1 MSQENA
7 SLNFNE
13 EEFNEEIDFDALES
27 QLEGELAEQLA
38 DLELLEE
45 DKKKIGNPD
54 ALGKVII
61 DEVWTQ
67 FGNQLGLDMTSETLL
82 GKYDRE
88 HAGEKFKDVAA
99 KTRSSSEFKN
109 AAKEMKKQQEAGNL
123 TDAYTGKKLG
133 VNEKANLD
141 HVKPIKQIDDDPRRQ
156 QANIDT
162 ADLANKPENLAPTN
176 EALNKSKGAKT
187 NSEYIKNREQREKD
201 LIEQNRKANEK
212 IDNNPNLSDVE
223 KRLAKEKNDKALN
236 DKLAAD
242 NELMLEAE
250 QKANKAINKDIRKG
264 VTKEVGKKA
273 AKDALKQMTVAAL
286 SDLAKE
292 IMNGLIRFFKE
303 KAKSFKA
310 FLSEMK
316 SALKNFFENLKNI
329 LQVGAT
335 SFVTTI
341 VTEIFEPIFKIFG
354 KLVSFIKQGMSSFV
368 SAIKYLTDPQNK
380 HQPFAVKVANVG
392 KIITTAIVG
401 GGAIVLGEV
410 LEKALLTIPGLGA
423 TLAVE
428 IPLLGSL
435 ASIIGVFLASLIC
448 GILGAIVLNLIDKW
462 IANRQRAEIVK
473 QQIEQNNKYLEKQD
487 ELIAVQQAHDDQIVE
502 HTKYTIKNRHQ
513 DAANQIS
520 STLEKI
526 INANTSDNEE
536 NFADIEKILNNI

>member
-82 GKYDRE
+82 GKYDIE
-88 HAGEKFKDVAA
+88 HAGVKYQDIAD
-99 KTRSSSEFKN
+99 KTRSSSEFTN

-310 FLSEMK
+310 FLCEMK

-354 KLVSFIKQGMSSFV
+354 KLVSFIKQGISSFV

-428 IPLLGSL
+428 IPFLGSL

-473 QQIEQNNKYLEKQD
+473 QQIEQNNIYLEKQS
-487 ELIAVQQAHDDQIVE
+487 ELIAVQQANQDQIVAK
-502 HTKYTIKNRHQ
+502 TKHTIKIRHN

-520 STLEKI
+520 TTLEKM
-526 INANTSDNEE
+526 INAGISDNEE